1 MKRIITFTALCLLVI
16 MSAFGVYAETDG
28 EMEIFHNHSNSA
40 SSTVVYGIDEAYTVT
55 IPPDVELDLEEP
67 QTETVSLTGVYMPLA
82 KSLSMTVE
90 SSNYNDTKSL
100 WQVVLDTDSDVKI
113 PYSIKK
119 GGNAVASEAVILTCD
134 GGTNEVSADL
144 VFTVEEPPVQSGTY
158 LDTLTF
164 TVSINVIEVN

>member
-40 SSTVVYGIDEAYTVT
+40 SSTVVYGIDEAYIVT
-55 IPPDVELDLEEP
+55 IPPNVDLDLETP
-67 QTETVSLTGVYMPLA
+67 QIETVSLTGVYMPLA
-82 KSLSMTVE
+82 KRLSMTVE
-90 SSNYNDTKSL
+90 SANYDSTKSL
-100 WQVVLDTDSDVKI
+100 WQVVLDTDANVKI

-119 GGNAVASEAVILTCD
+119 NGNAVASTDVVLTCD
-134 GGTNEVSADL
+134 GGVNEAIADL
-144 VFTVEEPPVQSGTY
+144 VFTVEADPVQSGTY

-164 TVSINVIEVN
+164 DVSIVVIN